1 MKNNK
6 KLTAVILAIILG
18 CGISLA
24 GCGKN
29 ETQTETGT
37 TTTTSSQE
45 YNLSVSNST
54 EPTTLNQ
61 EPTTLNQE
69 PSSSVSSDEPTTLN
83 QEPSSSV
90 SSDEPTTLNQEPSSS
105 VSSDEPTTQAPV
117 LKETV
122 LKGTNSSVLTIHTNG
137 TYDFVCSDYYLSTK
151 DYPALK
157 VLLVMANDEQ
167 KKFIVEKDGAKAFG
181 PISLSFNADTYS
193 VSGGTLTLG
202 NKKPVYVDKVGWEVP
217 AVSTVTKSGSSYKII
232 IKGDNGKYKFN
243 FAEFTLTAEQAKNIG
258 L

>member
-6 KLTAVILAIILG
+6 KLTAVVLAIILG

-37 TTTTSSQE
+37 PTTTPTQE

-54 EPTTLNQ
+54 EPTM
-61 EPTTLNQE
+61 EPTMLNQE
-69 PSSSVSSDEPTTLN
+69 PSSSVSSDEP
-83 QEPSSSV
+83 S
-90 SSDEPTTLNQEPSSS
+90 
-105 VSSDEPTTQAPV
+105 TQVPV

-122 LKGTNSSVLTIHTNG
+122 LKGTNRSVLTIHTNG

-157 VLLVMANDEQ
+157 ALLIMANDEQ
-167 KKFIVEKDGAKAFG
+167 KKYIVEKDGAKALG

-202 NKKPVYVDKVGWEVP
+202 NKKPVYVDQVGWEIP
-217 AVSTVTKSGSSYKII
+217 AISTVTKSGNSYKIS

>member
-6 KLTAVILAIILG
+6 KLTAVVLAIILG

-37 TTTTSSQE
+37 PTTTSSQE

-54 EPTTLNQ
+54 EPTM
-61 EPTTLNQE
+61 EPTMLNQE
-69 PSSSVSSDEPTTLN
+69 PSSSVSSDEP
-83 QEPSSSV
+83 S
-90 SSDEPTTLNQEPSSS
+90 
-105 VSSDEPTTQAPV
+105 TQAPA

-157 VLLVMANDEQ
+157 ALLIMANDEQ
-167 KKFIVEKDGAKAFG
+167 KKYIVEKDGAKALG

-202 NKKPVYVDKVGWEVP
+202 NKKPVYVDKVGWEIP
-217 AVSTVTKSGSSYKII
+217 AISTVTKSGNSYKIS

>member
-6 KLTAVILAIILG
+6 KLTAVVLAIILG

-54 EPTTLNQ
+54 EPTM
-61 EPTTLNQE
+61 EPTMLNQE
-69 PSSSVSSDEPTTLN
+69 PSSSVSSDEP
-83 QEPSSSV
+83 S
-90 SSDEPTTLNQEPSSS
+90 
-105 VSSDEPTTQAPV
+105 TQAPV

-122 LKGTNSSVLTIHTNG
+122 LKGTNRSVLTIHTNG

-157 VLLVMANDEQ
+157 ALLIMANDEL
-167 KKFIVEKDGAKAFG
+167 KKYIVEKDGAKALG

-202 NKKPVYVDKVGWEVP
+202 NKKPVYVEKVGWEVP
-217 AVSTVTKSGSSYKII
+217 AISTVTKSGSSYII
-232 IKGDNGKYKFN
+232 SIKGDNGKYKFN

>member
-37 TTTTSSQE
+37 PTTTPTQE

-54 EPTTLNQ
+54 EPTM
-61 EPTTLNQE
+61 EPTMLNQE
-69 PSSSVSSDEPTTLN
+69 PSSSVSSDEP
-83 QEPSSSV
+83 S
-90 SSDEPTTLNQEPSSS
+90 
-105 VSSDEPTTQAPV
+105 TQAPA

-157 VLLVMANDEQ
+157 ALLIMANDEQ
-167 KKFIVEKDGAKAFG
+167 KKYIVEKDGAKALG

-202 NKKPVYVDKVGWEVP
+202 NKKPVYVDQVGWEIP
-217 AVSTVTKSGSSYKII
+217 AISTVTKSGNSYKIS

>member
-37 TTTTSSQE
+37 TTTTSSQK

-61 EPTTLNQE
+61 EPST
-69 PSSSVSSDEPTTLN
+69 SVSRDEPTTLN
-83 QEPSSSV
+83 QKPSSSV
-90 SSDEPTTLNQEPSSS
+90 SRTEPK
-105 VSSDEPTTQAPV
+105 TQAPV

-157 VLLVMANDEQ
+157 ALLIMANDEQ

-217 AVSTVTKSGSSYKII
+217 AISTVTKSVSSYKIS

>member
-6 KLTAVILAIILG
+6 KLTAVVLAIILV

-37 TTTTSSQE
+37 PTTTPSQE

-54 EPTTLNQ
+54 EPTM
-61 EPTTLNQE
+61 EPTMLNQE
-69 PSSSVSSDEPTTLN
+69 PSSSVSSDK
-83 QEPSSSV
+83 
-90 SSDEPTTLNQEPSSS
+90 
-105 VSSDEPTTQAPV
+105 PTTQAPV

-157 VLLVMANDEQ
+157 ALLIMANDEQ
-167 KKFIVEKDGAKAFG
+167 KKYIVEKDGAKALG

-202 NKKPVYVDKVGWEVP
+202 NKKTVYVDKVGWEIP
-217 AVSTVTKSGSSYKII
+217 AISTVTKSGNSYKIS
-232 IKGDNGKYKFN
+232 IKGDNGKYKFD

>member
-37 TTTTSSQE
+37 PTTTPTQE

-54 EPTTLNQ
+54 EPTMEPTMLNQ
-61 EPTTLNQE
+61 EL
-69 PSSSVSSDEPTTLN
+69 SSSVSSDEP
-83 QEPSSSV
+83 S
-90 SSDEPTTLNQEPSSS
+90 
-105 VSSDEPTTQAPV
+105 TQAPA
-117 LKETV
+117 LKEIV

-157 VLLVMANDEQ
+157 ALLIMANDEQ
-167 KKFIVEKDGAKAFG
+167 KKYIVEKDGAKALG

-202 NKKPVYVDKVGWEVP
+202 NKKPVYVDKVGWEIP
-217 AVSTVTKSGSSYKII
+217 AISTVTKSGNSYKIS
-232 IKGDNGKYKFN
+232 IKGDNGKYKFD

>member
-6 KLTAVILAIILG
+6 KLTAVVLAIILG

-37 TTTTSSQE
+37 PTTTPTQE

-54 EPTTLNQ
+54 EPTM
-61 EPTTLNQE
+61 EPTMLNQE
-69 PSSSVSSDEPTTLN
+69 PSSSVSSDEP
-83 QEPSSSV
+83 S
-90 SSDEPTTLNQEPSSS
+90 
-105 VSSDEPTTQAPV
+105 TQAPA
-117 LKETV
+117 LKKIV

-157 VLLVMANDEQ
+157 ALLIMANDEQ
-167 KKFIVEKDGAKAFG
+167 KKYIVEKDGAKALG

-202 NKKPVYVDKVGWEVP
+202 NKKPVYVDQVGWEIP
-217 AVSTVTKSGSSYKII
+217 AISTVTKSGNSYKIS

-243 FAEFTLTAEQAKNIG
+243 FAEFTLAAEQAKNIG

>member
-6 KLTAVILAIILG
+6 KLTAVVLAIILG

-37 TTTTSSQE
+37 PTTTPSQE
-45 YNLSVSNST
+45 YSQSVSNST
-54 EPTTLNQ
+54 EPTM
-61 EPTTLNQE
+61 EPTMLNQE
-69 PSSSVSSDEPTTLN
+69 PSSSVSSDEP
-83 QEPSSSV
+83 S
-90 SSDEPTTLNQEPSSS
+90 
-105 VSSDEPTTQAPV
+105 TQAPV

-122 LKGTNSSVLTIHTNG
+122 LKGTNRSVLTIHTNG

-157 VLLVMANDEQ
+157 ALLIMANDEQ
-167 KKFIVEKDGAKAFG
+167 KKYIVEKDGAKALG

-202 NKKPVYVDKVGWEVP
+202 NKKPVYVEKVGWEVP
-217 AVSTVTKSGSSYKII
+217 AISTVTKSGNSYKIS

>member
-37 TTTTSSQE
+37 PTTTPTQE

-54 EPTTLNQ
+54 EPTM
-61 EPTTLNQE
+61 EPTMLNQE
-69 PSSSVSSDEPTTLN
+69 PSSSVSSDEP
-83 QEPSSSV
+83 S
-90 SSDEPTTLNQEPSSS
+90 
-105 VSSDEPTTQAPV
+105 TQAPV

-157 VLLVMANDEQ
+157 ALLIMANDEQ
-167 KKFIVEKDGAKAFG
+167 KKYIVEKDGAKALG

-202 NKKPVYVDKVGWEVP
+202 NKKTVYVDKVGWEIP
-217 AVSTVTKSGSSYKII
+217 AISTVTKSGNSYKIS
-232 IKGDNGKYKFN
+232 IKGDNGKYKFD